1 VTVGDWIAS
10 RTPQP
15 PPALSREVLDAL
27 GAEAH
32 LPAARVSG
40 VCLAAAAR
48 SLDSLLVDARFTRD
62 NALELLAIDALT
74 TYAFEHASESA
85 APGELEALAT
95 RGVHVFGQLTAHRV

>member
-10 RTPQP
+10 RAPQP
-15 PPALSREVLDAL
+15 PPALSREVLEAL

-32 LPAARVSG
+32 LPESRASE

-48 SLDSLLVDARFTRD
+48 SLDGLLVDARFTRD

-85 APGELEALAT
+85 AARELEALAT
-95 RGVHVFGQLTAHRV
+95 RGLRVFGQLTAQRV